1 MGTLTGHPR
10 ATRGVKPVSWPRGG
24 ENNEYYS
31 YLRVLITPAYEKLVR
46 NSPIYIRTTVGS
58 SLDGPPRASLK
69 AELMERAIAVD
80 VAASAL
86 GSLRS
91 TRFRT
96 SSARDAGF
104 EAEISG
110 SDFDLRRKRIAEVDD
125 KINPIPEDTGSL
137 NTRLIGNTAKASGTI
152 TAHAV
157 RSGVCGD

>member
-1 MGTLTGHPR
+1 
-10 ATRGVKPVSWPRGG
+10 
-24 ENNEYYS
+24 
-31 YLRVLITPAYEKLVR
+31 
-46 NSPIYIRTTVGS
+46 
-58 SLDGPPRASLK
+58 
-69 AELMERAIAVD
+69 MERAIAVD

-152 TAHAV
+152 TVHAV
-157 RSGVCGD
+157 RSGVCGDY

>member
-1 MGTLTGHPR
+1 
-10 ATRGVKPVSWPRGG
+10 
-24 ENNEYYS
+24 
-31 YLRVLITPAYEKLVR
+31 
-46 NSPIYIRTTVGS
+46 
-58 SLDGPPRASLK
+58 
-69 AELMERAIAVD
+69 MERAIAVD

-110 SDFDLRRKRIAEVDD
+110 CDFDLRRKRIAEVDD

-152 TAHAV
+152 TVHAV
-157 RSGVCGD
+157 RSGVCGDY